1 MLGVASKLQYVSNLH
16 RHDLGKVAIRPERP
30 YLAVCGNVG
39 DMKKKEYTGFFD
51 TVCRDFDKVFFVPG
65 VHDYLSAPS
74 MYQADVYFR
83 GLEVH
88 NRNLSVMTNRVV
100 DLGEDGRV
108 VGSVLW
114 PRMTAL
120 AAMYEGHM
128 LDIKDEHGEYM
139 TPKKINRLHEAN
151 VYFLVKELMSLR
163 ALGEGGGDKGCVV
176 LTHFSPTYA
185 FNADAS
191 SPAYVPRQAISN
203 RAVNMAHLM
212 GPGVH
217 MWVVGAPGA
226 EMEAQVNGVR
236 VCSRP
241 YVPT

>member
-1 MLGVASKLQYVSNLH
+1 MLGVPNKLQYVSNLH
-16 RHDLGKVAIRPERP
+16 RHDLRKVAIRPERP

-39 DMKKKEYTGFFD
+39 DMKTKEYTGFFD
-51 TVCRDFDKVFFVPG
+51 AVCRDFEKVFFVPG

-88 NRNLSVMTNRVV
+88 NRNLTVMTNRVV
-100 DLGEDGRV
+100 DLGDEGRV

-114 PRMTAL
+114 PRLTAM
-120 AAMYEGHM
+120 AAMYEGYM
-128 LDIKDEHGEYM
+128 LDIKDEHGDYM

-151 VYFLVKELMSLR
+151 VYFLVKELMSSR
-163 ALGEGGGDKGCVV
+163 VMGDGAEKGTVV
-176 LTHFSPTYA
+176 LTHFSPSYA

-203 RAVNMAHLM
+203 RAVNMEHLL
-212 GPGVH
+212 GPGVD
-217 MWVVGAPGA
+217 MWVVGAPGVD
-226 EMEAQVNGVR
+226 MEANVNGVR